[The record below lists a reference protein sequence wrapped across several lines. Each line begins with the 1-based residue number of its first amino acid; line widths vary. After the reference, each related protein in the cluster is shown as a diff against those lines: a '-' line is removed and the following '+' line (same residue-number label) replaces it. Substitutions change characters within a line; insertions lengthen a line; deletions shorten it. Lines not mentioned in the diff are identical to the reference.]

1 MEDVIASALLQRS
14 AADSDSEQIS
24 DPESE
29 NDEVLVSE
37 GEELEEVDE
46 SAFGKL
52 MAGAVEQSKCVWLLK
67 CSTPKLTF
75 AGKQASEKVQ
85 F

>member
-1 MEDVIASALLQRS
+1 MVEESERQRKVRKIQEERVWDSSEVEEDVTASALLQRS
-14 AADSDSEQIS
+14 AVDSDSEQIS

-29 NDEVLVSE
+29 NDVVLVSE

-52 MAGAVEQSKCVWLLK
+52 MAGAIE
-67 CSTPKLTF
+67 
-75 AGKQASEKVQ
+75 
-85 F
+85 